1 MKLSHKLVM
10 VSAAVLM
17 GVSPVLG
24 MAENTVSVQ
33 AATKST
39 NGVHNTYG
47 KNSKVKVTKTMK
59 FVDRNGKKTSKTA
72 PKGGIYTI
80 WNVKNIDGQV
90 YYSIQTDLKYWIPAT
105 ATEGTVTYK
114 SGNTTYTLKSDGK
127 KVTTSTSTK
136 KAVKKTNSNK
146 NTKKV
151 VKESTKKTAT
161 KTINGVKYYDLGG
174 GAYIKAVNVD
184 GKAASSTSSLSKGTK
199 AKFVSNSYIYDKNGK
214 RISKYQGKS
223 KFVKGDSVTTYGI
236 QTINGKKYYQLDKK
250 GTAFVRTV
258 NIDGKTTSNQESSVS
273 NDAESTKKYDYSLK
287 KNAYIYDKNGKRI
300 NKYQGKSKLLK
311 GAAIDVYGIETIK
324 GKDYY
329 QLDKKGTA
337 FVKASNV
344 TRTVKATS
352 ITMKKNAYIYNGN
365 GDTKKKTVKKGK
377 TVKATEARYIG
388 TKLYYKIGDNQ
399 FVKAANVGKISGPE
413 LEPVNEPDGAATVD
427 TGDNTVDPNVTKVT
441 TINVAPL
448 YNIKGQPDN
457 VRAFGE
463 GQSQQVS
470 ELRYIATSATATPEL
485 FYKLS
490 SGRGY
495 LKQSD
500 VAVSGKILTPVN
512 TPEQARAD
520 VTVATA
526 ADKTKL
532 LQDINEATS
541 VKNSE
546 AYKFASSDAKAA
558 YDRAITNGT
567 AVNNDATATIAQVNE
582 ADAAIVS
589 AKAKLN
595 GKKITV
601 SSISNLTPA
610 EVTSIVQLVATA
622 NNVPE
627 SSIQLSNSGALTIV
641 TNGYTQVLNLSDYV
655 TQTSAT
661 STN

>member
-10 VSAAVLM
+10 VSAAALM
-17 GVSPVLG
+17 SVAPLLG
-24 MAENTVSVQ
+24 TAENVNTVQ
-33 AATKST
+33 AA
-39 NGVHNTYG
+39 
-47 KNSKVKVTKTMK
+47 
-59 FVDRNGKKTSKTA
+59 
-72 PKGGIYTI
+72 P
-80 WNVKNIDGQV
+80 
-90 YYSIQTDLKYWIPAT
+90 
-105 ATEGTVTYK
+105 
-114 SGNTTYTLKSDGK
+114 
-127 KVTTSTSTK
+127 
-136 KAVKKTNSNK
+136 
-146 NTKKV
+146 
-151 VKESTKKTAT
+151 KKTASKKAASNKITLVRNAYVYDKNGKRLDKYMGSAKYTTIAKGVTVTSTGT

-287 KNAYIYDKNGKRI
+287 KNAYIYDNNGKRI

-388 TKLYYKIGDNQ
+388 TKLYYKISDNQ

-495 LKQSD
+495 LKDSD
-500 VAVSGKILTPVN
+500 VAVSGKTLTPVN
-512 TPEQARAD
+512 TPEQARED

-526 ADKTKL
+526 ANKAKL

-546 AYKFASSDAKAA
+546 AYKLASSDVKAA
-558 YDRAITNGT
+558 YDKAISDGT
-567 AVNNDATATIAQVNE
+567 TVNNDATATIAQVNE

-589 AKAKLN
+589 AKAKLD
-595 GKKITV
+595 GKRVAVANMT
-601 SSISNLTPA
+601 NLTSDEMA
-610 EVTSIVQLVATA
+610 AIIKVVANA
-622 NNVPE
+622 NNVAE
-627 SSIQLSNSGALTIV
+627 SSVQLT
-641 TNGYTQVLNLSDYV
+641 TNGSLSISVNGAAQILNLGDYV
-655 TQTSAT
+655 TQAAVA
-661 STN
+661 NN

>member
-1 MKLSHKLVM
+1 M
-10 VSAAVLM
+10 VSAAALM
-17 GVSPVLG
+17 SVAPLLG
-24 MAENTVSVQ
+24 TAENVNTVQ
-33 AATKST
+33 AAPKKTT
-39 NGVHNTYG
+39 
-47 KNSKVKVTKTMK
+47 SKKAASNKITLVRNAYVYDK
-59 FVDRNGKKTSKTA
+59 NGKRLDKYMGSAKYTTIA
-72 PKGGIYTI
+72 KG
-80 WNVKNIDGQV
+80 V
-90 YYSIQTDLKYWIPAT
+90 
-105 ATEGTVTYK
+105 TVT
-114 SGNTTYTLKSDGK
+114 
-127 KVTTSTSTK
+127 STG
-136 KAVKKTNSNK
+136 
-146 NTKKV
+146 
-151 VKESTKKTAT
+151 T

-287 KNAYIYDKNGKRI
+287 KNAYIYDNNGKRI

-388 TKLYYKIGDNQ
+388 TKLYYKISDNQ

-495 LKQSD
+495 LKESD
-500 VAVSGKILTPVN
+500 VAVSGKTLTPVN
-512 TPEQARAD
+512 TQEQAKED

-526 ADKTKL
+526 ANKAKL

-546 AYKFASSDAKAA
+546 AYKLASSDVKAA
-558 YDRAITNGT
+558 YDKAISDGT

-589 AKAKLN
+589 AKAKLD
-595 GKKITV
+595 GKRVAVANMT
-601 SSISNLTPA
+601 NLTSDEMA
-610 EVTSIVQLVATA
+610 AIIKVVANA
-622 NNVPE
+622 NNVAE
-627 SSIQLSNSGALTIV
+627 SSVQLT
-641 TNGYTQVLNLSDYV
+641 TNGSLSISVNGAAQILNLGDYV
-655 TQTSAT
+655 TQAAVA
-661 STN
+661 NN

>member
-1 MKLSHKLVM
+1 M
-10 VSAAVLM
+10 VSAAALM
-17 GVSPVLG
+17 SVAPLLG
-24 MAENTVSVQ
+24 TAENVNTVQ
-33 AATKST
+33 AA
-39 NGVHNTYG
+39 
-47 KNSKVKVTKTMK
+47 
-59 FVDRNGKKTSKTA
+59 
-72 PKGGIYTI
+72 P
-80 WNVKNIDGQV
+80 
-90 YYSIQTDLKYWIPAT
+90 
-105 ATEGTVTYK
+105 
-114 SGNTTYTLKSDGK
+114 
-127 KVTTSTSTK
+127 
-136 KAVKKTNSNK
+136 
-146 NTKKV
+146 
-151 VKESTKKTAT
+151 KKTASKKAASNKITLVRNAYVYDKNGKRLDKYMGSAKYTTIAKGVTVTSTGT

-287 KNAYIYDKNGKRI
+287 KNAYIYDNNGKRI

-377 TVKATEARYIG
+377 TIKATEARYIG
-388 TKLYYKIGDNQ
+388 TKLYYKISDNQ

-495 LKQSD
+495 LKDSD
-500 VAVSGKILTPVN
+500 VAVSGKTLTPVN
-512 TPEQARAD
+512 TQEQARED

-526 ADKTKL
+526 ANKAKL

-546 AYKFASSDAKAA
+546 AYKLASSDVKAA
-558 YDRAITNGT
+558 YDKAISDGT
-567 AVNNDATATIAQVNE
+567 TVNNDATATIAQVNE

-589 AKAKLN
+589 AKAKLD
-595 GKKITV
+595 GKRVAVANMT
-601 SSISNLTPA
+601 NLTSDEIA
-610 EVTSIVQLVATA
+610 AIIKVVANA
-622 NNVPE
+622 NNVAE
-627 SSIQLSNSGALTIV
+627 SSVQLT
-641 TNGYTQVLNLSDYV
+641 TNGSLSISVNGAAQILNLGDYV
-655 TQTSAT
+655 TQAAVA
-661 STN
+661 NN

>member
-10 VSAAVLM
+10 VSAAALM
-17 GVSPVLG
+17 SVAPLLG
-24 MAENTVSVQ
+24 TAENVNTVQ
-33 AATKST
+33 AAPKKTT
-39 NGVHNTYG
+39 
-47 KNSKVKVTKTMK
+47 SKKAASNKITLVRNAYVYDK
-59 FVDRNGKKTSKTA
+59 NGKRLDKYMGSAKYTTIA
-72 PKGGIYTI
+72 KG
-80 WNVKNIDGQV
+80 V
-90 YYSIQTDLKYWIPAT
+90 
-105 ATEGTVTYK
+105 TVT
-114 SGNTTYTLKSDGK
+114 
-127 KVTTSTSTK
+127 STG
-136 KAVKKTNSNK
+136 
-146 NTKKV
+146 
-151 VKESTKKTAT
+151 T

-258 NIDGKTTSNQESSVS
+258 NIGGKTTSNQESSVS

-300 NKYQGKSKLLK
+300 NKYQGKSKILK

-365 GDTKKKTVKKGK
+365 GDTKKKTVKKDK

-457 VRAFGE
+457 VRAFGA

>member
-10 VSAAVLM
+10 VSAAALM
-17 GVSPVLG
+17 SVAPLLG
-24 MAENTVSVQ
+24 TAENVNTVQ
-33 AATKST
+33 AA
-39 NGVHNTYG
+39 
-47 KNSKVKVTKTMK
+47 
-59 FVDRNGKKTSKTA
+59 
-72 PKGGIYTI
+72 P
-80 WNVKNIDGQV
+80 
-90 YYSIQTDLKYWIPAT
+90 
-105 ATEGTVTYK
+105 
-114 SGNTTYTLKSDGK
+114 
-127 KVTTSTSTK
+127 
-136 KAVKKTNSNK
+136 
-146 NTKKV
+146 
-151 VKESTKKTAT
+151 KKTASKKAASNKITLVRNAYVYDKNGKRLDKYMGSAKYTTIAKGVTVTSTGT

-287 KNAYIYDKNGKRI
+287 KNAYIYDNNGKRI

-311 GAAIDVYGIETIK
+311 GAAIDVSGIETIK

-344 TRTVKATS
+344 TRTVKVTS

-388 TKLYYKIGDNQ
+388 TKLYYKISDNQ

-495 LKQSD
+495 LKASD
-500 VAVSGKILTPVN
+500 VAVSGKTLTPVN
-512 TPEQARAD
+512 TQEQAKED

-526 ADKTKL
+526 ANKAKL

-546 AYKFASSDAKAA
+546 AYKLASSDVKAA
-558 YDRAITNGT
+558 YDKAISDGT
-567 AVNNDATATIAQVNE
+567 TVNNDATATIAQVNE

-589 AKAKLN
+589 AKAKLD
-595 GKKITV
+595 GKRVAVANMT
-601 SSISNLTPA
+601 NLTSDEIA
-610 EVTSIVQLVATA
+610 AIIKVVANA
-622 NNVPE
+622 NNVAE
-627 SSIQLSNSGALTIV
+627 SSVQLT
-641 TNGYTQVLNLSDYV
+641 TNGSLSISVNGAAQILNLGDYV
-655 TQTSAT
+655 TQAAVA
-661 STN
+661 NN

>member
-10 VSAAVLM
+10 VSAAALM
-17 GVSPVLG
+17 SVAPLLG
-24 MAENTVSVQ
+24 TAENVNTVQ
-33 AATKST
+33 AAPKKTT
-39 NGVHNTYG
+39 
-47 KNSKVKVTKTMK
+47 SKKAASNKITLVRNAYVYDK
-59 FVDRNGKKTSKTA
+59 NGKRLDKYMGSAKYTTIA
-72 PKGGIYTI
+72 KG
-80 WNVKNIDGQV
+80 V
-90 YYSIQTDLKYWIPAT
+90 
-105 ATEGTVTYK
+105 TVT
-114 SGNTTYTLKSDGK
+114 
-127 KVTTSTSTK
+127 STG
-136 KAVKKTNSNK
+136 
-146 NTKKV
+146 
-151 VKESTKKTAT
+151 T

-287 KNAYIYDKNGKRI
+287 KNAYIYDNNGKRI

-388 TKLYYKIGDNQ
+388 TKLYYKISDNQ

-495 LKQSD
+495 LKDTD
-500 VAVSGKILTPVN
+500 VAVSGKTLTPVN
-512 TPEQARAD
+512 TQEQARED

-526 ADKTKL
+526 ANKAKL

-546 AYKFASSDAKAA
+546 AYKLASSDVKAA
-558 YDRAITNGT
+558 YDKAISDGT
-567 AVNNDATATIAQVNE
+567 TVNNDATATIAQVNE

-589 AKAKLN
+589 AKAKLD
-595 GKKITV
+595 GKRVAVANMT
-601 SSISNLTPA
+601 NLTSDEMA
-610 EVTSIVQLVATA
+610 AIIKVVANA
-622 NNVPE
+622 NNVAE
-627 SSIQLSNSGALTIV
+627 SSVQLT
-641 TNGYTQVLNLSDYV
+641 TNGSLSISVNGAAQILNLGDYV
-655 TQTSAT
+655 TQAAVA
-661 STN
+661 NN

>member
-1 MKLSHKLVM
+1 M
-10 VSAAVLM
+10 VSAAALM
-17 GVSPVLG
+17 SVAPLLG
-24 MAENTVSVQ
+24 TAENVNTVQ
-33 AATKST
+33 AAPKKTT
-39 NGVHNTYG
+39 
-47 KNSKVKVTKTMK
+47 SKKAASNKITLVRNAYVYDK
-59 FVDRNGKKTSKTA
+59 NGKRLDKYMGSAKYTTIA
-72 PKGGIYTI
+72 KG
-80 WNVKNIDGQV
+80 V
-90 YYSIQTDLKYWIPAT
+90 
-105 ATEGTVTYK
+105 TVT
-114 SGNTTYTLKSDGK
+114 
-127 KVTTSTSTK
+127 STG
-136 KAVKKTNSNK
+136 
-146 NTKKV
+146 
-151 VKESTKKTAT
+151 T

-388 TKLYYKIGDNQ
+388 TKLYYKISDNQ

-495 LKQSD
+495 LKASD
-500 VAVSGKILTPVN
+500 VAVSGKTLTPVN
-512 TPEQARAD
+512 TPEQARED

-526 ADKTKL
+526 ANKAKL

-546 AYKFASSDAKAA
+546 AYKLASSDVKAA
-558 YDRAITNGT
+558 YDKAISDGT
-567 AVNNDATATIAQVNE
+567 TVNNDATATIAQVNE

-589 AKAKLN
+589 AKAKLD
-595 GKKITV
+595 GKRVAVANMT
-601 SSISNLTPA
+601 NLTSDEMA
-610 EVTSIVQLVATA
+610 AIIKVVANA
-622 NNVPE
+622 NNVAE
-627 SSIQLSNSGALTIV
+627 SSVQLT
-641 TNGYTQVLNLSDYV
+641 TNGSLSISVNGTAQILNLGDYV
-655 TQTSAT
+655 TQAAVA
-661 STN
+661 NN

>member
-10 VSAAVLM
+10 VSAAALM
-17 GVSPVLG
+17 SVAPLLG
-24 MAENTVSVQ
+24 TAENVNTVQ
-33 AATKST
+33 AA
-39 NGVHNTYG
+39 
-47 KNSKVKVTKTMK
+47 
-59 FVDRNGKKTSKTA
+59 
-72 PKGGIYTI
+72 P
-80 WNVKNIDGQV
+80 
-90 YYSIQTDLKYWIPAT
+90 
-105 ATEGTVTYK
+105 
-114 SGNTTYTLKSDGK
+114 
-127 KVTTSTSTK
+127 
-136 KAVKKTNSNK
+136 
-146 NTKKV
+146 
-151 VKESTKKTAT
+151 KKTASKKAASNKITLVRNAYVYDKNGKRLDKYMGSAKYTTIAKGVTVTSTGT

-287 KNAYIYDKNGKRI
+287 KNAYIYDNNGKRI

-344 TRTVKATS
+344 TRTVKVTS

-388 TKLYYKIGDNQ
+388 TKLYYKISDNQ

-495 LKQSD
+495 LKASD
-500 VAVSGKILTPVN
+500 VAVSGKTLTPVN
-512 TPEQARAD
+512 TQEQAKED

-526 ADKTKL
+526 ANKAKL

-546 AYKFASSDAKAA
+546 AYKLASSDVKAA
-558 YDRAITNGT
+558 YDKAISDGT

-589 AKAKLN
+589 AKAKLD
-595 GKKITV
+595 GKRVAVANMT
-601 SSISNLTPA
+601 NLTSDEMA
-610 EVTSIVQLVATA
+610 AIIKVVANA
-622 NNVPE
+622 NNVAE
-627 SSIQLSNSGALTIV
+627 SSVQLT
-641 TNGYTQVLNLSDYV
+641 TNGSLSISVNGAAQILNLGDYV
-655 TQTSAT
+655 TQAAVA
-661 STN
+661 NN

>member
-1 MKLSHKLVM
+1 M
-10 VSAAVLM
+10 VSAAALM
-17 GVSPVLG
+17 SVAPLLG
-24 MAENTVSVQ
+24 TAENVNTVQ
-33 AATKST
+33 AAPKKTT
-39 NGVHNTYG
+39 
-47 KNSKVKVTKTMK
+47 SKKAASNKITLVRNAYVYDK
-59 FVDRNGKKTSKTA
+59 NGKRLDKYMGSAKYTTIA
-72 PKGGIYTI
+72 KG
-80 WNVKNIDGQV
+80 V
-90 YYSIQTDLKYWIPAT
+90 
-105 ATEGTVTYK
+105 TVT
-114 SGNTTYTLKSDGK
+114 
-127 KVTTSTSTK
+127 STG
-136 KAVKKTNSNK
+136 
-146 NTKKV
+146 
-151 VKESTKKTAT
+151 T

-287 KNAYIYDKNGKRI
+287 KNAYIYDNNGKRI

-388 TKLYYKIGDNQ
+388 TKLYYKISDNQ

-427 TGDNTVDPNVTKVT
+427 TGDDTVDPNVTKVT

-500 VAVSGKILTPVN
+500 VAVSGKTLTPVN
-512 TPEQARAD
+512 TREQARED

-526 ADKTKL
+526 ANKAKL

-541 VKNSE
+541 VKSSE
-546 AYKFASSDAKAA
+546 AYKLASSDVKAA
-558 YDRAITNGT
+558 YDKAISDGT
-567 AVNNDATATIAQVNE
+567 TVNNDATATIAQVNE

-589 AKAKLN
+589 AKAKLD
-595 GKKITV
+595 GKRVAVANMT
-601 SSISNLTPA
+601 NLTSDEIA
-610 EVTSIVQLVATA
+610 AIIKVVANA
-622 NNVPE
+622 NNVAE
-627 SSIQLSNSGALTIV
+627 SSVQLT
-641 TNGYTQVLNLSDYV
+641 TNGSLSISVNGAAQILNLGDYV
-655 TQTSAT
+655 TQAAVA
-661 STN
+661 NN

>member
-1 MKLSHKLVM
+1 MRYLSMKLSHKLVM
-10 VSAAVLM
+10 VSAAALM
-17 GVSPVLG
+17 SVAPLLG
-24 MAENTVSVQ
+24 TAENVNTVQ
-33 AATKST
+33 AA
-39 NGVHNTYG
+39 
-47 KNSKVKVTKTMK
+47 
-59 FVDRNGKKTSKTA
+59 
-72 PKGGIYTI
+72 P
-80 WNVKNIDGQV
+80 
-90 YYSIQTDLKYWIPAT
+90 
-105 ATEGTVTYK
+105 
-114 SGNTTYTLKSDGK
+114 
-127 KVTTSTSTK
+127 
-136 KAVKKTNSNK
+136 
-146 NTKKV
+146 
-151 VKESTKKTAT
+151 KKTASKKAASNKITLVRNAYVYDKNGKRLDKYMGSAKYTTIAKGVTVTSTGT

-287 KNAYIYDKNGKRI
+287 KNAYIYDNNGKRI

-388 TKLYYKIGDNQ
+388 TKLYYKISDNQ

-500 VAVSGKILTPVN
+500 VAVSGKTLTPVN
-512 TPEQARAD
+512 TQEQARED

-526 ADKTKL
+526 ANKAKL

-541 VKNSE
+541 VKSSE
-546 AYKFASSDAKAA
+546 AYKLASSDVKAA
-558 YDRAITNGT
+558 YDKAISDGT
-567 AVNNDATATIAQVNE
+567 TVNNDATATIAQVNE

-589 AKAKLN
+589 AKAKLD
-595 GKKITV
+595 GKRVAVANMT
-601 SSISNLTPA
+601 NLTSDEMA
-610 EVTSIVQLVATA
+610 AIIKVVANA
-622 NNVPE
+622 NNVAE
-627 SSIQLSNSGALTIV
+627 SSVQLT
-641 TNGYTQVLNLSDYV
+641 TNGSLSISVNGAAQILNLGDYV
-655 TQTSAT
+655 TQAAVA
-661 STN
+661 NN

>member
-10 VSAAVLM
+10 VSAAALM
-17 GVSPVLG
+17 SVAPLLG
-24 MAENTVSVQ
+24 TAENVNTVQ
-33 AATKST
+33 AAPKKTT
-39 NGVHNTYG
+39 
-47 KNSKVKVTKTMK
+47 SKKAASNKITLVRNAYVYDK
-59 FVDRNGKKTSKTA
+59 NGKRLDKYMGSAKYTTIA
-72 PKGGIYTI
+72 KG
-80 WNVKNIDGQV
+80 V
-90 YYSIQTDLKYWIPAT
+90 
-105 ATEGTVTYK
+105 TVT
-114 SGNTTYTLKSDGK
+114 
-127 KVTTSTSTK
+127 STG
-136 KAVKKTNSNK
+136 
-146 NTKKV
+146 
-151 VKESTKKTAT
+151 T

-258 NIDGKTTSNQESSVS
+258 NIDGKTTSSQESSVS

-388 TKLYYKIGDNQ
+388 TKLYYKISDNQ

-427 TGDNTVDPNVTKVT
+427 TGDDTVDPNVTKVT

-495 LKQSD
+495 LKRSD

-512 TPEQARAD
+512 TQEQARED

-526 ADKTKL
+526 ANKAKL

-546 AYKFASSDAKAA
+546 AYKLASSDVKAA
-558 YDRAITNGT
+558 YDKAISDGT
-567 AVNNDATATIAQVNE
+567 TVNNDATATIAQVNE

-589 AKAKLN
+589 AKAKLD
-595 GKKITV
+595 GKRVAVANMT
-601 SSISNLTPA
+601 NLTSDEIA
-610 EVTSIVQLVATA
+610 AIIKVVANA
-622 NNVPE
+622 NNVAE
-627 SSIQLSNSGALTIV
+627 SSVQLT
-641 TNGYTQVLNLSDYV
+641 TNGSLSISVNGAAQILNLGDYV
-655 TQTSAT
+655 TQAAVA
-661 STN
+661 NN

>member
-10 VSAAVLM
+10 VSAAALM
-17 GVSPVLG
+17 SVAPLLG
-24 MAENTVSVQ
+24 TAENVNTVQ
-33 AATKST
+33 AAPKKTT
-39 NGVHNTYG
+39 
-47 KNSKVKVTKTMK
+47 SKKAASNKITLVRNAYVYDK
-59 FVDRNGKKTSKTA
+59 NGKRLDKYMGSAKYTTIA
-72 PKGGIYTI
+72 KG
-80 WNVKNIDGQV
+80 V
-90 YYSIQTDLKYWIPAT
+90 
-105 ATEGTVTYK
+105 TVT
-114 SGNTTYTLKSDGK
+114 
-127 KVTTSTSTK
+127 STG
-136 KAVKKTNSNK
+136 
-146 NTKKV
+146 
-151 VKESTKKTAT
+151 T

-287 KNAYIYDKNGKRI
+287 KNAYIYDNNGKRI

-388 TKLYYKIGDNQ
+388 TKLYYKISDNQ

-495 LKQSD
+495 LKDSD

-512 TPEQARAD
+512 TQEQARED

-526 ADKTKL
+526 ANKAKL

-541 VKNSE
+541 VKSSE
-546 AYKFASSDAKAA
+546 AYKLASSDVKAA
-558 YDRAITNGT
+558 YDKAISDGT
-567 AVNNDATATIAQVNE
+567 TVNNDATATIAQVNE

-589 AKAKLN
+589 AKAKLD
-595 GKKITV
+595 GKRVAVANMT
-601 SSISNLTPA
+601 NLTSDEMA
-610 EVTSIVQLVATA
+610 AIIKVVANA
-622 NNVPE
+622 NNVAE
-627 SSIQLSNSGALTIV
+627 SSVQLT
-641 TNGYTQVLNLSDYV
+641 TNGSLSISVNGAAQILNLGDYV
-655 TQTSAT
+655 TQAAVA
-661 STN
+661 NN

>member
-10 VSAAVLM
+10 VSAAALM
-17 GVSPVLG
+17 SVAPLLG
-24 MAENTVSVQ
+24 TAENVNTVQ
-33 AATKST
+33 AAPKKTT
-39 NGVHNTYG
+39 
-47 KNSKVKVTKTMK
+47 SKKAASNKITLVRNAYVYDK
-59 FVDRNGKKTSKTA
+59 NGKRLDKYMGSAKYTTIA
-72 PKGGIYTI
+72 KG
-80 WNVKNIDGQV
+80 V
-90 YYSIQTDLKYWIPAT
+90 
-105 ATEGTVTYK
+105 TVT
-114 SGNTTYTLKSDGK
+114 
-127 KVTTSTSTK
+127 STG
-136 KAVKKTNSNK
+136 
-146 NTKKV
+146 
-151 VKESTKKTAT
+151 T

-300 NKYQGKSKLLK
+300 NKYQGKSKILK

-388 TKLYYKIGDNQ
+388 TKLYYKISDNQ

-500 VAVSGKILTPVN
+500 VAVSGKTLTPVN
-512 TPEQARAD
+512 TPEQARED

-526 ADKTKL
+526 ANKAKL

-541 VKNSE
+541 VKGSE
-546 AYKFASSDAKAA
+546 AYKLASSDVKAA
-558 YDRAITNGT
+558 YDKAISDGT
-567 AVNNDATATIAQVNE
+567 TVNNEATATIAQVNE

-589 AKAKLN
+589 AKAKLD
-595 GKKITV
+595 GKRVAVANMT
-601 SSISNLTPA
+601 NLTSD
-610 EVTSIVQLVATA
+610 EMVAIIKVVANA
-622 NNVPE
+622 NNVAE
-627 SSIQLSNSGALTIV
+627 SSVQLT
-641 TNGYTQVLNLSDYV
+641 TNGSLSISVNGAAQILNLGDYV
-655 TQTSAT
+655 TQAAVA
-661 STN
+661 NN

>member
-10 VSAAVLM
+10 VSAAALM
-17 GVSPVLG
+17 SVAPLLG
-24 MAENTVSVQ
+24 TAENVNTVQ
-33 AATKST
+33 AAPKKTT
-39 NGVHNTYG
+39 
-47 KNSKVKVTKTMK
+47 SKKAASNKITLVRNAYVYDK
-59 FVDRNGKKTSKTA
+59 NGKRLDKYMGSAKYTTIA
-72 PKGGIYTI
+72 KG
-80 WNVKNIDGQV
+80 V
-90 YYSIQTDLKYWIPAT
+90 
-105 ATEGTVTYK
+105 TVT
-114 SGNTTYTLKSDGK
+114 
-127 KVTTSTSTK
+127 STG
-136 KAVKKTNSNK
+136 
-146 NTKKV
+146 
-151 VKESTKKTAT
+151 T

-287 KNAYIYDKNGKRI
+287 KNAYIYDNNGKRI

-388 TKLYYKIGDNQ
+388 TKLYYKISDNQ

-457 VRAFGE
+457 VRAFGA

-495 LKQSD
+495 LKDSD
-500 VAVSGKILTPVN
+500 VAVSGKTLTPVN
-512 TPEQARAD
+512 TQEQARED

-526 ADKTKL
+526 ANKAKL

-546 AYKFASSDAKAA
+546 AYKLASSDVKAA
-558 YDRAITNGT
+558 YDKAISDGT
-567 AVNNDATATIAQVNE
+567 TVNNDATATIAQVNE

-589 AKAKLN
+589 AKAKLD
-595 GKKITV
+595 GKRVAVANMT
-601 SSISNLTPA
+601 NLTSDEMA
-610 EVTSIVQLVATA
+610 AIIKVVANA
-622 NNVPE
+622 NNVAE
-627 SSIQLSNSGALTIV
+627 SSVQLT
-641 TNGYTQVLNLSDYV
+641 TNGSLSISVNGAAQILNLGDYV
-655 TQTSAT
+655 TQAAVA
-661 STN
+661 NN

>member
-1 MKLSHKLVM
+1 M
-10 VSAAVLM
+10 VSAAALM
-17 GVSPVLG
+17 SVAPLLG
-24 MAENTVSVQ
+24 TAENVNTVQ
-33 AATKST
+33 AAPKKTT
-39 NGVHNTYG
+39 
-47 KNSKVKVTKTMK
+47 SKKAASNKITLVRNAYVYDK
-59 FVDRNGKKTSKTA
+59 NGKRLDKYMGSAKYTTIA
-72 PKGGIYTI
+72 KG
-80 WNVKNIDGQV
+80 V
-90 YYSIQTDLKYWIPAT
+90 
-105 ATEGTVTYK
+105 TVT
-114 SGNTTYTLKSDGK
+114 
-127 KVTTSTSTK
+127 STG
-136 KAVKKTNSNK
+136 
-146 NTKKV
+146 
-151 VKESTKKTAT
+151 T

-258 NIDGKTTSNQESSVS
+258 NIDGKTTSNQVSSVS

-287 KNAYIYDKNGKRI
+287 KNAYIYDNNGKRI

-344 TRTVKATS
+344 TRTVKVTS

-388 TKLYYKIGDNQ
+388 TKLYYKISDNQ

-495 LKQSD
+495 LKETD
-500 VAVSGKILTPVN
+500 VAVSGKTLTPVN
-512 TPEQARAD
+512 TPEQARED

-526 ADKTKL
+526 ANKAKL

-546 AYKFASSDAKAA
+546 AYKLASSDVKAA
-558 YDRAITNGT
+558 YDKAISDGT
-567 AVNNDATATIAQVNE
+567 TVNNDATATIAQVNE

-589 AKAKLN
+589 AKAKLD
-595 GKKITV
+595 GKRVAVANMT
-601 SSISNLTPA
+601 NLTSDEMA
-610 EVTSIVQLVATA
+610 AIIKVVANA
-622 NNVPE
+622 NNVAE
-627 SSIQLSNSGALTIV
+627 SSVQLT
-641 TNGYTQVLNLSDYV
+641 TNGSLSISVNGAAQILNLGDYV
-655 TQTSAT
+655 TQAAVA
-661 STN
+661 NN

>member
-10 VSAAVLM
+10 VSAAALM
-17 GVSPVLG
+17 SVAPLLG
-24 MAENTVSVQ
+24 TAENVNTVQ
-33 AATKST
+33 AAPKKTT
-39 NGVHNTYG
+39 
-47 KNSKVKVTKTMK
+47 SKKAASNKITLVRNAYVYDK
-59 FVDRNGKKTSKTA
+59 NGKRLDKYMGSAKYTTIA
-72 PKGGIYTI
+72 KG
-80 WNVKNIDGQV
+80 V
-90 YYSIQTDLKYWIPAT
+90 
-105 ATEGTVTYK
+105 TVT
-114 SGNTTYTLKSDGK
+114 
-127 KVTTSTSTK
+127 STG
-136 KAVKKTNSNK
+136 
-146 NTKKV
+146 
-151 VKESTKKTAT
+151 T

-287 KNAYIYDKNGKRI
+287 KNAYIYDNNGKRI

-377 TVKATEARYIG
+377 TIKATEARYIG
-388 TKLYYKIGDNQ
+388 TKLYYKISDNQ

-495 LKQSD
+495 LKDTD
-500 VAVSGKILTPVN
+500 VAVSGKTLTPVN
-512 TPEQARAD
+512 TREQARED

-526 ADKTKL
+526 ANKAKL

-541 VKNSE
+541 VKSSE
-546 AYKFASSDAKAA
+546 AYKLASSDVKAA
-558 YDRAITNGT
+558 YDKAISDGT
-567 AVNNDATATIAQVNE
+567 TVNNDATATIAQVNE

-589 AKAKLN
+589 AKAKLD
-595 GKKITV
+595 GKRVAVANMT
-601 SSISNLTPA
+601 NLTSDEMA
-610 EVTSIVQLVATA
+610 AIIKVVANA
-622 NNVPE
+622 NNVAE
-627 SSIQLSNSGALTIV
+627 SSVQLT
-641 TNGYTQVLNLSDYV
+641 TNGSLSISVNGAAQILNLGDYV
-655 TQTSAT
+655 TQAAVA
-661 STN
+661 NN

>member
-10 VSAAVLM
+10 VSAAALM
-17 GVSPVLG
+17 SVAPLLG
-24 MAENTVSVQ
+24 TAENVNTVQ
-33 AATKST
+33 AA
-39 NGVHNTYG
+39 
-47 KNSKVKVTKTMK
+47 
-59 FVDRNGKKTSKTA
+59 
-72 PKGGIYTI
+72 P
-80 WNVKNIDGQV
+80 
-90 YYSIQTDLKYWIPAT
+90 
-105 ATEGTVTYK
+105 
-114 SGNTTYTLKSDGK
+114 
-127 KVTTSTSTK
+127 
-136 KAVKKTNSNK
+136 
-146 NTKKV
+146 
-151 VKESTKKTAT
+151 KKTASKKAASNKITLVRNAYVYDKNGKRLDKYMGSAKYTTIAKGVTVTSTGT

-258 NIDGKTTSNQESSVS
+258 NIDGKTTSNQVSSVS

-287 KNAYIYDKNGKRI
+287 KNAYIYDNNGKRI

-344 TRTVKATS
+344 TRTVKVTS

-388 TKLYYKIGDNQ
+388 TKLYYKISDNQ

-500 VAVSGKILTPVN
+500 VAVSGKTLTPVN
-512 TPEQARAD
+512 TPEQARED

-526 ADKTKL
+526 ANKAKL

-546 AYKFASSDAKAA
+546 AYKLASSDVKAA
-558 YDRAITNGT
+558 YDKAISDGT
-567 AVNNDATATIAQVNE
+567 TVNNDATATIAQVNE

-589 AKAKLN
+589 AKAKLD
-595 GKKITV
+595 GKRVAVANMT
-601 SSISNLTPA
+601 NLTSDEMA
-610 EVTSIVQLVATA
+610 AIIKVVANA
-622 NNVPE
+622 NNVAE
-627 SSIQLSNSGALTIV
+627 SSVQLT
-641 TNGYTQVLNLSDYV
+641 TNGSLSISVNGAAQILNLGDYV
-655 TQTSAT
+655 TQAAVA
-661 STN
+661 NN

>member
-1 MKLSHKLVM
+1 M
-10 VSAAVLM
+10 VSAAALM
-17 GVSPVLG
+17 SVAPLLG
-24 MAENTVSVQ
+24 TAENVNTVQ
-33 AATKST
+33 AAPKKTT
-39 NGVHNTYG
+39 
-47 KNSKVKVTKTMK
+47 SKKAASNKITLVRNAYVYDK
-59 FVDRNGKKTSKTA
+59 NGKRLDKYMGSAKYTTIA
-72 PKGGIYTI
+72 KG
-80 WNVKNIDGQV
+80 V
-90 YYSIQTDLKYWIPAT
+90 
-105 ATEGTVTYK
+105 TVT
-114 SGNTTYTLKSDGK
+114 
-127 KVTTSTSTK
+127 STG
-136 KAVKKTNSNK
+136 
-146 NTKKV
+146 
-151 VKESTKKTAT
+151 T

-287 KNAYIYDKNGKRI
+287 KNAYIYDNNGKRI

-388 TKLYYKIGDNQ
+388 TKLYYKISDNQ

-427 TGDNTVDPNVTKVT
+427 TGNNTVDPNVTKVT

-495 LKQSD
+495 LKDSD
-500 VAVSGKILTPVN
+500 VAVSGKTLTPVN
-512 TPEQARAD
+512 TQEQAKED

-526 ADKTKL
+526 ANKAKL

-546 AYKFASSDAKAA
+546 AYKLASSDVKAA
-558 YDRAITNGT
+558 YDKAISDGT

-589 AKAKLN
+589 AKAKLD
-595 GKKITV
+595 GKRVAVANMT
-601 SSISNLTPA
+601 NLTSDEIA
-610 EVTSIVQLVATA
+610 AIIKVVANA
-622 NNVPE
+622 NNVAE
-627 SSIQLSNSGALTIV
+627 SSVQLT
-641 TNGYTQVLNLSDYV
+641 TNGSLSISVNGAAQILNLGDYV
-655 TQTSAT
+655 TQAAVA
-661 STN
+661 NN

>member
-1 MKLSHKLVM
+1 M
-10 VSAAVLM
+10 VSAAALM
-17 GVSPVLG
+17 SVAPLLG
-24 MAENTVSVQ
+24 TAENVNTVQ
-33 AATKST
+33 AAPKKTT
-39 NGVHNTYG
+39 
-47 KNSKVKVTKTMK
+47 SKKAASNKITLVRNAYVYDK
-59 FVDRNGKKTSKTA
+59 NGKRLDKYMGSAKYTTIA
-72 PKGGIYTI
+72 KG
-80 WNVKNIDGQV
+80 V
-90 YYSIQTDLKYWIPAT
+90 
-105 ATEGTVTYK
+105 TVT
-114 SGNTTYTLKSDGK
+114 
-127 KVTTSTSTK
+127 STG
-136 KAVKKTNSNK
+136 
-146 NTKKV
+146 
-151 VKESTKKTAT
+151 T

-287 KNAYIYDKNGKRI
+287 KNAYIYDNNGKRI

-344 TRTVKATS
+344 TRTVKVTS

-388 TKLYYKIGDNQ
+388 TKLYYKISDNQ

-495 LKQSD
+495 LKASD
-500 VAVSGKILTPVN
+500 VAVSGKTLTPVN
-512 TPEQARAD
+512 TQEQAKED

-526 ADKTKL
+526 ANKAKL

-541 VKNSE
+541 VKSSE
-546 AYKFASSDAKAA
+546 AYKLASSDVKAA
-558 YDRAITNGT
+558 YDKAISDGT
-567 AVNNDATATIAQVNE
+567 TVNNDATATIAQVNE

-589 AKAKLN
+589 AKAKLD
-595 GKKITV
+595 GKRVAVANMT
-601 SSISNLTPA
+601 NLTSDEIA
-610 EVTSIVQLVATA
+610 AIIKVVANA
-622 NNVPE
+622 NNVAE
-627 SSIQLSNSGALTIV
+627 SSVQLT
-641 TNGYTQVLNLSDYV
+641 TNGSLSISVNGAAQILNLGDYV
-655 TQTSAT
+655 TQAAVA
-661 STN
+661 NN

>member
-1 MKLSHKLVM
+1 M
-10 VSAAVLM
+10 VSAAALM
-17 GVSPVLG
+17 SVAPLLG
-24 MAENTVSVQ
+24 TAENVNTVQ
-33 AATKST
+33 AAPKKTT
-39 NGVHNTYG
+39 
-47 KNSKVKVTKTMK
+47 SKKAANNKITLVRNAYVYDK
-59 FVDRNGKKTSKTA
+59 NGKRLDKYMGSAKYTTIA
-72 PKGGIYTI
+72 KG
-80 WNVKNIDGQV
+80 V
-90 YYSIQTDLKYWIPAT
+90 
-105 ATEGTVTYK
+105 TVT
-114 SGNTTYTLKSDGK
+114 
-127 KVTTSTSTK
+127 STG
-136 KAVKKTNSNK
+136 
-146 NTKKV
+146 
-151 VKESTKKTAT
+151 T

-287 KNAYIYDKNGKRI
+287 KNAYIYDNNGKRI

-344 TRTVKATS
+344 TRTVKVTS

-388 TKLYYKIGDNQ
+388 TKLYYKISDNQ

-495 LKQSD
+495 LKKSD
-500 VAVSGKILTPVN
+500 VAVSGKTLTPVN
-512 TPEQARAD
+512 TQEQAKED

-526 ADKTKL
+526 ANKAKL

-541 VKNSE
+541 VKSSE
-546 AYKFASSDAKAA
+546 AYKLASSDVKAA
-558 YDRAITNGT
+558 YDKAISDGT
-567 AVNNDATATIAQVNE
+567 TVNNDATATIAQVNE

-589 AKAKLN
+589 AKAKLD
-595 GKKITV
+595 GKRVAVANMT
-601 SSISNLTPA
+601 NLTSDEMA
-610 EVTSIVQLVATA
+610 AIIKVVANA
-622 NNVPE
+622 NNVAE
-627 SSIQLSNSGALTIV
+627 SSVQLT
-641 TNGYTQVLNLSDYV
+641 TNGSLSISVNGAAQILNLGDYV
-655 TQTSAT
+655 TQAAVA
-661 STN
+661 NN

>member
-1 MKLSHKLVM
+1 M
-10 VSAAVLM
+10 VSAAALM
-17 GVSPVLG
+17 SVAPLLG
-24 MAENTVSVQ
+24 TAENVNTVQ
-33 AATKST
+33 AAPKKTT
-39 NGVHNTYG
+39 
-47 KNSKVKVTKTMK
+47 SKKAASNKITLVRNAYVYDK
-59 FVDRNGKKTSKTA
+59 NGKRLDKYMGSAKYTTIA
-72 PKGGIYTI
+72 KG
-80 WNVKNIDGQV
+80 V
-90 YYSIQTDLKYWIPAT
+90 
-105 ATEGTVTYK
+105 TVT
-114 SGNTTYTLKSDGK
+114 
-127 KVTTSTSTK
+127 STG
-136 KAVKKTNSNK
+136 
-146 NTKKV
+146 
-151 VKESTKKTAT
+151 T

-287 KNAYIYDKNGKRI
+287 KNAYIYDNNGKRI

-388 TKLYYKIGDNQ
+388 TKLYYKISDNQ

-495 LKQSD
+495 LKDSD
-500 VAVSGKILTPVN
+500 VAVSGKTLTPVN
-512 TPEQARAD
+512 TPEQARED

-526 ADKTKL
+526 ANKAKL

-546 AYKFASSDAKAA
+546 AYKLASSDVKAA
-558 YDRAITNGT
+558 YDKAISDGT
-567 AVNNDATATIAQVNE
+567 TVNNDATATIAQVNE

-589 AKAKLN
+589 AKAKLD
-595 GKKITV
+595 GKRVAVANMT
-601 SSISNLTPA
+601 NLTSDEIA
-610 EVTSIVQLVATA
+610 AIIKVVANA
-622 NNVPE
+622 NNVAE
-627 SSIQLSNSGALTIV
+627 SSVQLT
-641 TNGYTQVLNLSDYV
+641 TNGSLSISVNGAAQILNLGDYV
-655 TQTSAT
+655 TQAAVA
-661 STN
+661 NN

>member
-10 VSAAVLM
+10 VSAAALM
-17 GVSPVLG
+17 SVAPLLG
-24 MAENTVSVQ
+24 TAENVNTVQ
-33 AATKST
+33 AAPKKTT
-39 NGVHNTYG
+39 
-47 KNSKVKVTKTMK
+47 SKKAASNKITLVRNAYVYDK
-59 FVDRNGKKTSKTA
+59 NGKRLDKYMGSAKYTTIA
-72 PKGGIYTI
+72 KG
-80 WNVKNIDGQV
+80 V
-90 YYSIQTDLKYWIPAT
+90 
-105 ATEGTVTYK
+105 TVT
-114 SGNTTYTLKSDGK
+114 
-127 KVTTSTSTK
+127 STG
-136 KAVKKTNSNK
+136 
-146 NTKKV
+146 
-151 VKESTKKTAT
+151 T

-287 KNAYIYDKNGKRI
+287 KNAYIYDNNGKRI

-388 TKLYYKIGDNQ
+388 TKLYYKISDNQ

-495 LKQSD
+495 LKASD
-500 VAVSGKILTPVN
+500 VAVSGKTLTPVN
-512 TPEQARAD
+512 TPEQAKED

-526 ADKTKL
+526 ANKAKL

-546 AYKFASSDAKAA
+546 AYKLASSDVKAA
-558 YDRAITNGT
+558 YDKAISDGT
-567 AVNNDATATIAQVNE
+567 IVNNDATATIAQVNE

-589 AKAKLN
+589 AKAKLD
-595 GKKITV
+595 GKRVAVANMT
-601 SSISNLTPA
+601 NLTSDEMA
-610 EVTSIVQLVATA
+610 AIIKVVANA
-622 NNVPE
+622 NNVAE
-627 SSIQLSNSGALTIV
+627 SSVQLT
-641 TNGYTQVLNLSDYV
+641 TNGSLSISVNGAAQILNLGDYV
-655 TQTSAT
+655 TQAAVA
-661 STN
+661 NN

>member
-10 VSAAVLM
+10 VSAAALM
-17 GVSPVLG
+17 SVAPLLG
-24 MAENTVSVQ
+24 TAENVNTVQ
-33 AATKST
+33 AAPKKTT
-39 NGVHNTYG
+39 
-47 KNSKVKVTKTMK
+47 SKKAASNKITLVRNAYVYDK
-59 FVDRNGKKTSKTA
+59 NGKRLDKYMGSAKYTTIA
-72 PKGGIYTI
+72 KG
-80 WNVKNIDGQV
+80 V
-90 YYSIQTDLKYWIPAT
+90 
-105 ATEGTVTYK
+105 TVT
-114 SGNTTYTLKSDGK
+114 
-127 KVTTSTSTK
+127 STG
-136 KAVKKTNSNK
+136 
-146 NTKKV
+146 
-151 VKESTKKTAT
+151 T

-287 KNAYIYDKNGKRI
+287 KNAYIYDNNGKRI

-388 TKLYYKIGDNQ
+388 TKLYYKISDNQ

-495 LKQSD
+495 LKDSD
-500 VAVSGKILTPVN
+500 VAVSGKTLTPVN
-512 TPEQARAD
+512 TQEQARAD

-526 ADKTKL
+526 ANKAKL

-546 AYKFASSDAKAA
+546 AYKLASSDVKAA
-558 YDRAITNGT
+558 YDKAISDGT
-567 AVNNDATATIAQVNE
+567 TVNNDATATIAQVNE

-589 AKAKLN
+589 AKAKLD
-595 GKKITV
+595 GKRVAVANMT
-601 SSISNLTPA
+601 NLTSDEMA
-610 EVTSIVQLVATA
+610 AIIKVVANA
-622 NNVPE
+622 NNVAE
-627 SSIQLSNSGALTIV
+627 SSVQLT
-641 TNGYTQVLNLSDYV
+641 TNGSLSISVNGAAQILNLGDYV
-655 TQTSAT
+655 TQAAVA
-661 STN
+661 NN

>member
-10 VSAAVLM
+10 VSAAALM
-17 GVSPVLG
+17 SVAPLLG
-24 MAENTVSVQ
+24 TAENVNTVQ
-33 AATKST
+33 AAPKKTT
-39 NGVHNTYG
+39 
-47 KNSKVKVTKTMK
+47 SKKAASNKITLVRNAYVYDK
-59 FVDRNGKKTSKTA
+59 NGKRLDKYMGSAKYTTIA
-72 PKGGIYTI
+72 KG
-80 WNVKNIDGQV
+80 V
-90 YYSIQTDLKYWIPAT
+90 
-105 ATEGTVTYK
+105 TVT
-114 SGNTTYTLKSDGK
+114 
-127 KVTTSTSTK
+127 STG
-136 KAVKKTNSNK
+136 
-146 NTKKV
+146 
-151 VKESTKKTAT
+151 T

-287 KNAYIYDKNGKRI
+287 KNAYIYDNNGKRI

-388 TKLYYKIGDNQ
+388 TKLYYKISDNQ

-495 LKQSD
+495 LKKSD

-512 TPEQARAD
+512 TLEQARAD

-526 ADKTKL
+526 ANKAKL

-541 VKNSE
+541 VKSSE
-546 AYKFASSDAKAA
+546 AYKLASSDVKAA
-558 YDRAITNGT
+558 YDKAISDGT
-567 AVNNDATATIAQVNE
+567 TVNNDATATIAQVNE

-589 AKAKLN
+589 AKAKLD
-595 GKKITV
+595 GKRVAVANMT
-601 SSISNLTPA
+601 NLTSDEMA
-610 EVTSIVQLVATA
+610 AIIKVVANA
-622 NNVPE
+622 NNVAE
-627 SSIQLSNSGALTIV
+627 SSVQLT
-641 TNGYTQVLNLSDYV
+641 TNGSLSISVNGAAQILNLGDYV
-655 TQTSAT
+655 TQAAVA
-661 STN
+661 NN

>member
-10 VSAAVLM
+10 VSAAALM
-17 GVSPVLG
+17 SVAPLLG
-24 MAENTVSVQ
+24 TAENVNTVQ
-33 AATKST
+33 AAPKKTT
-39 NGVHNTYG
+39 
-47 KNSKVKVTKTMK
+47 SKKAANNKITLVRNAYVYDK
-59 FVDRNGKKTSKTA
+59 NGKRLDKYMGSAKYTTIA
-72 PKGGIYTI
+72 KG
-80 WNVKNIDGQV
+80 V
-90 YYSIQTDLKYWIPAT
+90 
-105 ATEGTVTYK
+105 TVT
-114 SGNTTYTLKSDGK
+114 
-127 KVTTSTSTK
+127 STG
-136 KAVKKTNSNK
+136 
-146 NTKKV
+146 
-151 VKESTKKTAT
+151 T

-287 KNAYIYDKNGKRI
+287 KNAYIYDNNGKRI

-388 TKLYYKIGDNQ
+388 TKLYYKISDNQ

-495 LKQSD
+495 LKDTD
-500 VAVSGKILTPVN
+500 VTVSGKTLTPVN
-512 TPEQARAD
+512 TQEQAKED

-526 ADKTKL
+526 ANKAKL

-546 AYKFASSDAKAA
+546 AYKLASSDVKAA
-558 YDRAITNGT
+558 YDKAISDGT
-567 AVNNDATATIAQVNE
+567 TVNNDATATIAQVNE

-589 AKAKLN
+589 AKAKLD
-595 GKKITV
+595 GKRVAVANMT
-601 SSISNLTPA
+601 NLTSDEMA
-610 EVTSIVQLVATA
+610 AIIKVVANA
-622 NNVPE
+622 NNVAE
-627 SSIQLSNSGALTIV
+627 SSVQLT
-641 TNGYTQVLNLSDYV
+641 TNGSLSISVNGAAQILNLGDYV
-655 TQTSAT
+655 TQAAVA
-661 STN
+661 NN

>member
-1 MKLSHKLVM
+1 M
-10 VSAAVLM
+10 VSAAALM
-17 GVSPVLG
+17 SVAPLLG
-24 MAENTVSVQ
+24 TAENVNTVQ
-33 AATKST
+33 AAPKKTT
-39 NGVHNTYG
+39 
-47 KNSKVKVTKTMK
+47 SKKAASNKITLVRNAYVYDK
-59 FVDRNGKKTSKTA
+59 NGKRLDKYMGSAKYTTIA
-72 PKGGIYTI
+72 KG
-80 WNVKNIDGQV
+80 V
-90 YYSIQTDLKYWIPAT
+90 
-105 ATEGTVTYK
+105 TVT
-114 SGNTTYTLKSDGK
+114 
-127 KVTTSTSTK
+127 STG
-136 KAVKKTNSNK
+136 
-146 NTKKV
+146 
-151 VKESTKKTAT
+151 T

-258 NIDGKTTSNQESSVS
+258 NIDGKTTSSQESSVS

-300 NKYQGKSKLLK
+300 NKYQGKSRLLK

-388 TKLYYKIGDNQ
+388 TKLYYKISDNQ

-495 LKQSD
+495 LKASD
-500 VAVSGKILTPVN
+500 VAVSGKTLTPVN
-512 TPEQARAD
+512 TPEQARED

-526 ADKTKL
+526 ANKAKL

-546 AYKFASSDAKAA
+546 AYKLASSDVKAA
-558 YDRAITNGT
+558 YDKAISDGT
-567 AVNNDATATIAQVNE
+567 TVNNDATATIAQVNE

-589 AKAKLN
+589 AKAKLD
-595 GKKITV
+595 GKRVAVANMT
-601 SSISNLTPA
+601 NLTSDEMA
-610 EVTSIVQLVATA
+610 AIIKVVANA
-622 NNVPE
+622 NNVAE
-627 SSIQLSNSGALTIV
+627 SSVQLT
-641 TNGYTQVLNLSDYV
+641 TNGSLSISVNGAAQILNLGDYV
-655 TQTSAT
+655 TQAAVA
-661 STN
+661 NN

>member
-10 VSAAVLM
+10 VSAAALM
-17 GVSPVLG
+17 SVAPLLG
-24 MAENTVSVQ
+24 TAENVNTVQ
-33 AATKST
+33 AAPKKTT
-39 NGVHNTYG
+39 
-47 KNSKVKVTKTMK
+47 SKKAASNKITLVRNAYVYDK
-59 FVDRNGKKTSKTA
+59 NGKRLDKYMGSAKYTTIA
-72 PKGGIYTI
+72 KG
-80 WNVKNIDGQV
+80 V
-90 YYSIQTDLKYWIPAT
+90 
-105 ATEGTVTYK
+105 TVT
-114 SGNTTYTLKSDGK
+114 
-127 KVTTSTSTK
+127 STG
-136 KAVKKTNSNK
+136 
-146 NTKKV
+146 
-151 VKESTKKTAT
+151 T

-287 KNAYIYDKNGKRI
+287 KNAYIYDNNGKRI

-388 TKLYYKIGDNQ
+388 TKLYYKISDNQ

-427 TGDNTVDPNVTKVT
+427 TGNNTVDPNVTKVT

-495 LKQSD
+495 LKDSD
-500 VAVSGKILTPVN
+500 VAVSGKTLTPVN
-512 TPEQARAD
+512 TQEQAKED

-526 ADKTKL
+526 ANKAKL

-546 AYKFASSDAKAA
+546 AYKLASSDVKAA
-558 YDRAITNGT
+558 YDKAISDGT

-589 AKAKLN
+589 AKAKLD
-595 GKKITV
+595 GKRVAVANMT
-601 SSISNLTPA
+601 NLTSDEIA
-610 EVTSIVQLVATA
+610 AIIKVVANA
-622 NNVPE
+622 NNVAE
-627 SSIQLSNSGALTIV
+627 SSVQLT
-641 TNGYTQVLNLSDYV
+641 TNGSLSISVNGAAQILNLGDYV
-655 TQTSAT
+655 TQAAVA
-661 STN
+661 NN

>member
-1 MKLSHKLVM
+1 M
-10 VSAAVLM
+10 VSAAALM
-17 GVSPVLG
+17 SVAPLLG
-24 MAENTVSVQ
+24 TAENVNTVQ
-33 AATKST
+33 AAPKKTT
-39 NGVHNTYG
+39 
-47 KNSKVKVTKTMK
+47 SKKAASNKITLVRNAYVYDK
-59 FVDRNGKKTSKTA
+59 NGKRLDKYMGSAKYTTIA
-72 PKGGIYTI
+72 KG
-80 WNVKNIDGQV
+80 V
-90 YYSIQTDLKYWIPAT
+90 
-105 ATEGTVTYK
+105 TVT
-114 SGNTTYTLKSDGK
+114 
-127 KVTTSTSTK
+127 STG
-136 KAVKKTNSNK
+136 
-146 NTKKV
+146 
-151 VKESTKKTAT
+151 T

-287 KNAYIYDKNGKRI
+287 KNAYIYDNNGKRI

-388 TKLYYKIGDNQ
+388 TKLYYKISDNQ

-427 TGDNTVDPNVTKVT
+427 TGDDTVDPNVTKVT

-495 LKQSD
+495 LKDTD
-500 VAVSGKILTPVN
+500 VAVSGKTLTPVN
-512 TPEQARAD
+512 TQEQAKED

-526 ADKTKL
+526 ANKAKL

-546 AYKFASSDAKAA
+546 AYKLASSDVKAA
-558 YDRAITNGT
+558 YDKAISDGT

-589 AKAKLN
+589 AKAKLD
-595 GKKITV
+595 GKRVAVANMT
-601 SSISNLTPA
+601 NLTSDEMA
-610 EVTSIVQLVATA
+610 AIIKVVANA
-622 NNVPE
+622 NNVAE
-627 SSIQLSNSGALTIV
+627 SSVQLT
-641 TNGYTQVLNLSDYV
+641 TNGSLSISVNGAAQILNLGDYV
-655 TQTSAT
+655 TQAAVA
-661 STN
+661 NN

>member
-1 MKLSHKLVM
+1 M
-10 VSAAVLM
+10 VSAAALM
-17 GVSPVLG
+17 SVAPLLG
-24 MAENTVSVQ
+24 TAENVNTVQ
-33 AATKST
+33 AA
-39 NGVHNTYG
+39 
-47 KNSKVKVTKTMK
+47 
-59 FVDRNGKKTSKTA
+59 
-72 PKGGIYTI
+72 P
-80 WNVKNIDGQV
+80 
-90 YYSIQTDLKYWIPAT
+90 
-105 ATEGTVTYK
+105 
-114 SGNTTYTLKSDGK
+114 
-127 KVTTSTSTK
+127 
-136 KAVKKTNSNK
+136 
-146 NTKKV
+146 
-151 VKESTKKTAT
+151 KKTASKKAASNKITLVRNAYVYDKNGKRLDKYMGSAKYTTIAKGVTVTSTGT

-287 KNAYIYDKNGKRI
+287 KNAYIYDNNGKRI

-388 TKLYYKIGDNQ
+388 TKLYYKISDNQ

-495 LKQSD
+495 LKETD
-500 VAVSGKILTPVN
+500 VAVSGKTLTPVN
-512 TPEQARAD
+512 TPEQARED

-526 ADKTKL
+526 ANKAKL

-546 AYKFASSDAKAA
+546 AYKLASSDVKAA
-558 YDRAITNGT
+558 YDKAISDGT
-567 AVNNDATATIAQVNE
+567 TVNNDATATIAQVNE

-589 AKAKLN
+589 AKAKLD
-595 GKKITV
+595 GKRVAVANMT
-601 SSISNLTPA
+601 NLTSDEIA
-610 EVTSIVQLVATA
+610 AIIKVVANA
-622 NNVPE
+622 NNVAE
-627 SSIQLSNSGALTIV
+627 SSVQLT
-641 TNGYTQVLNLSDYV
+641 TNGSLSISVNGAAQILNLGDYV
-655 TQTSAT
+655 TQAAVA
-661 STN
+661 NN

>member
-72 PKGGIYTI
+72 PKGGSYTI

-161 KTINGVKYYDLGG
+161 KTTKKSNSEKTTKKTSSKKTPV
-174 GAYIKAVNVD
+174 AKAVKITTKN
-184 GKAASSTSSLSKGTK
+184 KAY
-199 AKFVSNSYIYDKNGK
+199 VYDKNGK

>member
-10 VSAAVLM
+10 VSAAALM
-17 GVSPVLG
+17 SVAPLLG
-24 MAENTVSVQ
+24 TAENVNTVQ
-33 AATKST
+33 AAPKKTT
-39 NGVHNTYG
+39 
-47 KNSKVKVTKTMK
+47 SKKAASNKITLVRNAYVYDK
-59 FVDRNGKKTSKTA
+59 NGKRLDKYMGSAKYTTIA
-72 PKGGIYTI
+72 KG
-80 WNVKNIDGQV
+80 V
-90 YYSIQTDLKYWIPAT
+90 
-105 ATEGTVTYK
+105 TVT
-114 SGNTTYTLKSDGK
+114 
-127 KVTTSTSTK
+127 STG
-136 KAVKKTNSNK
+136 
-146 NTKKV
+146 
-151 VKESTKKTAT
+151 T

-287 KNAYIYDKNGKRI
+287 KNAYIYDNNGKRI

-388 TKLYYKIGDNQ
+388 TKLYYKISDNQ

-457 VRAFGE
+457 VRAFGA

-495 LKQSD
+495 LKKSD

-512 TPEQARAD
+512 TQEQARAD

-526 ADKTKL
+526 ANKAKL

-541 VKNSE
+541 VKSSE
-546 AYKFASSDAKAA
+546 AYKLASSDVKAA
-558 YDRAITNGT
+558 YDKAISDGT
-567 AVNNDATATIAQVNE
+567 IVNNDATATIAQVNE

-589 AKAKLN
+589 AKAKLD
-595 GKKITV
+595 GKRVAVANMT
-601 SSISNLTPA
+601 NLTSDEMA
-610 EVTSIVQLVATA
+610 AIIKVVANA
-622 NNVPE
+622 NNVAE
-627 SSIQLSNSGALTIV
+627 SSVQLT
-641 TNGYTQVLNLSDYV
+641 TNGSLSISVNGAAQILNLGDYV
-655 TQTSAT
+655 TQAAVA
-661 STN
+661 NN

>member
-1 MKLSHKLVM
+1 M
-10 VSAAVLM
+10 VSAAALM
-17 GVSPVLG
+17 SVAPLLG
-24 MAENTVSVQ
+24 TAENVNTVQ
-33 AATKST
+33 AAPKKTT
-39 NGVHNTYG
+39 
-47 KNSKVKVTKTMK
+47 SKKAASNKITLVRNAYVYDK
-59 FVDRNGKKTSKTA
+59 NGKRLDKYMGSAKYTTIA
-72 PKGGIYTI
+72 KG
-80 WNVKNIDGQV
+80 V
-90 YYSIQTDLKYWIPAT
+90 
-105 ATEGTVTYK
+105 TVT
-114 SGNTTYTLKSDGK
+114 
-127 KVTTSTSTK
+127 STG
-136 KAVKKTNSNK
+136 
-146 NTKKV
+146 
-151 VKESTKKTAT
+151 T

-287 KNAYIYDKNGKRI
+287 KNAYIYDNNGKRI

-388 TKLYYKIGDNQ
+388 TKLYYKISDNQ

-495 LKQSD
+495 LKDSD
-500 VAVSGKILTPVN
+500 VAVSGKTLTPVN
-512 TPEQARAD
+512 TQEQAKED

-526 ADKTKL
+526 ANKAKL

-546 AYKFASSDAKAA
+546 AYKLASSDVKAA
-558 YDRAITNGT
+558 YDKAISDGT
-567 AVNNDATATIAQVNE
+567 TVNNDATATIAQVNE

-589 AKAKLN
+589 AKAKLD
-595 GKKITV
+595 GKRVAVANMT
-601 SSISNLTPA
+601 NLTSDEIA
-610 EVTSIVQLVATA
+610 AIIKVVANA
-622 NNVPE
+622 NNVAE
-627 SSIQLSNSGALTIV
+627 SSVQLT
-641 TNGYTQVLNLSDYV
+641 TNGSLSISVNGAAQILNLGDYV
-655 TQTSAT
+655 TQAAVA
-661 STN
+661 NN

>member
-1 MKLSHKLVM
+1 M
-10 VSAAVLM
+10 VSAAALM
-17 GVSPVLG
+17 SVAPLLG
-24 MAENTVSVQ
+24 TAENVNTVQ
-33 AATKST
+33 AAPKKTT
-39 NGVHNTYG
+39 
-47 KNSKVKVTKTMK
+47 SKKAASNKITLVRNAYVYDK
-59 FVDRNGKKTSKTA
+59 NGKRLDKYMGSAKYTTIA
-72 PKGGIYTI
+72 KG
-80 WNVKNIDGQV
+80 V
-90 YYSIQTDLKYWIPAT
+90 
-105 ATEGTVTYK
+105 TVT
-114 SGNTTYTLKSDGK
+114 
-127 KVTTSTSTK
+127 STG
-136 KAVKKTNSNK
+136 
-146 NTKKV
+146 
-151 VKESTKKTAT
+151 T

-388 TKLYYKIGDNQ
+388 TKLYYKISDNQ

-457 VRAFGE
+457 VRAFGA

-495 LKQSD
+495 LKYSD
-500 VAVSGKILTPVN
+500 VAVSGKTLTPVN
-512 TPEQARAD
+512 TPEQARED

-526 ADKTKL
+526 ANKAKL

-546 AYKFASSDAKAA
+546 TYKLASSDVKAA
-558 YDRAITNGT
+558 YAKAISDGT
-567 AVNNDATATIAQVNE
+567 TVNNDATATIAQVNE

-589 AKAKLN
+589 AKAKLD
-595 GKKITV
+595 GKRVAVANMT
-601 SSISNLTPA
+601 NLTSDEMA
-610 EVTSIVQLVATA
+610 AIIKVVANA
-622 NNVPE
+622 NNVAE
-627 SSIQLSNSGALTIV
+627 SSVQLT
-641 TNGYTQVLNLSDYV
+641 TNGSLSISVNGAAQILNLGDYV
-655 TQTSAT
+655 TQAAVA
-661 STN
+661 NN

>member
-1 MKLSHKLVM
+1 M
-10 VSAAVLM
+10 VSAAALM
-17 GVSPVLG
+17 SVAPLLG
-24 MAENTVSVQ
+24 TAENVNTVQ
-33 AATKST
+33 AAPKKTT
-39 NGVHNTYG
+39 
-47 KNSKVKVTKTMK
+47 SKKAASNKITLVRNAYVYDK
-59 FVDRNGKKTSKTA
+59 NGKRLDKYMGSAKYTTIA
-72 PKGGIYTI
+72 KG
-80 WNVKNIDGQV
+80 V
-90 YYSIQTDLKYWIPAT
+90 
-105 ATEGTVTYK
+105 TVT
-114 SGNTTYTLKSDGK
+114 
-127 KVTTSTSTK
+127 STG
-136 KAVKKTNSNK
+136 
-146 NTKKV
+146 
-151 VKESTKKTAT
+151 T

-287 KNAYIYDKNGKRI
+287 KNAYIYDNNGKRI

-344 TRTVKATS
+344 TRIVKATS

-388 TKLYYKIGDNQ
+388 TKLYYKISDNQ

-457 VRAFGE
+457 VRAFGA

-495 LKQSD
+495 LKKSD

-526 ADKTKL
+526 ADKAKL

-546 AYKFASSDAKAA
+546 AYKLASSDVKAA
-558 YDRAITNGT
+558 YDKAISDGT
-567 AVNNDATATIAQVNE
+567 TVNNDATATIAQVNE

-589 AKAKLN
+589 AKAKLD
-595 GKKITV
+595 GKRVAVANMT
-601 SSISNLTPA
+601 NLTSDEMA
-610 EVTSIVQLVATA
+610 AIIKVVANA
-622 NNVPE
+622 NNVAE
-627 SSIQLSNSGALTIV
+627 SSVQLT
-641 TNGYTQVLNLSDYV
+641 TNGSLSISVNGAAQILNLGDYV
-655 TQTSAT
+655 TQAAVA
-661 STN
+661 NN

>member
-10 VSAAVLM
+10 VSAAALM
-17 GVSPVLG
+17 SVAPLLG
-24 MAENTVSVQ
+24 TAENVNTVQ
-33 AATKST
+33 AAPKKTT
-39 NGVHNTYG
+39 
-47 KNSKVKVTKTMK
+47 SKKAASNKITLVRNAYVYDK
-59 FVDRNGKKTSKTA
+59 NGKRLDKYMGSAKYTTIA
-72 PKGGIYTI
+72 KG
-80 WNVKNIDGQV
+80 V
-90 YYSIQTDLKYWIPAT
+90 
-105 ATEGTVTYK
+105 TVT
-114 SGNTTYTLKSDGK
+114 
-127 KVTTSTSTK
+127 STG
-136 KAVKKTNSNK
+136 
-146 NTKKV
+146 
-151 VKESTKKTAT
+151 T

-258 NIDGKTTSNQESSVS
+258 NIDGKTTSNQESSVL

-287 KNAYIYDKNGKRI
+287 KNAYIYDNNGKRI

-344 TRTVKATS
+344 TRTVKVTS

-388 TKLYYKIGDNQ
+388 TKLYYKISDNQ

-495 LKQSD
+495 LKASD
-500 VAVSGKILTPVN
+500 VAVSGKTLTPVN
-512 TPEQARAD
+512 TQEQAKED

-526 ADKTKL
+526 ANKAKL

-546 AYKFASSDAKAA
+546 AYKLASSDVKAA
-558 YDRAITNGT
+558 YDKAISDGT
-567 AVNNDATATIAQVNE
+567 TVNNDATATIAQVNE

-589 AKAKLN
+589 AKAKLD
-595 GKKITV
+595 GKRVAVANMT
-601 SSISNLTPA
+601 NLTSDEMA
-610 EVTSIVQLVATA
+610 AIIQVVANA
-622 NNVPE
+622 NNVEE
-627 SSIQLSNSGALTIV
+627 SSVQLT
-641 TNGYTQVLNLSDYV
+641 TNGSLSISVNGAAQILNLGDYV
-655 TQTSAT
+655 TQAAVA
-661 STN
+661 NN

>member
-10 VSAAVLM
+10 VSAAALM
-17 GVSPVLG
+17 SVAPLLG
-24 MAENTVSVQ
+24 TAENVNTVQ
-33 AATKST
+33 AAPKKTT
-39 NGVHNTYG
+39 
-47 KNSKVKVTKTMK
+47 SKKAASNKITLVRNAYVYDK
-59 FVDRNGKKTSKTA
+59 NGKRLDKYMGSAKYTTIA
-72 PKGGIYTI
+72 KG
-80 WNVKNIDGQV
+80 V
-90 YYSIQTDLKYWIPAT
+90 
-105 ATEGTVTYK
+105 TVT
-114 SGNTTYTLKSDGK
+114 
-127 KVTTSTSTK
+127 STG
-136 KAVKKTNSNK
+136 
-146 NTKKV
+146 
-151 VKESTKKTAT
+151 T

-258 NIDGKTTSNQESSVS
+258 NIDGKTTSSQESSVS

-287 KNAYIYDKNGKRI
+287 KNAYIYDNNGKRI

-388 TKLYYKIGDNQ
+388 TKLYYKISDNQ

-495 LKQSD
+495 LKKSD

-526 ADKTKL
+526 ANKAKL

-541 VKNSE
+541 VKSSE
-546 AYKFASSDAKAA
+546 AYKLASSDVKAA
-558 YDRAITNGT
+558 YDKAISDGT
-567 AVNNDATATIAQVNE
+567 TVNNDATATIAQVNE

-589 AKAKLN
+589 AKAKLD
-595 GKKITV
+595 GKRVAVANMT
-601 SSISNLTPA
+601 NLTSDEMA
-610 EVTSIVQLVATA
+610 AIIKVVANA
-622 NNVPE
+622 NNVAE
-627 SSIQLSNSGALTIV
+627 SSVQLT
-641 TNGYTQVLNLSDYV
+641 TNGSLSISVNGAAQILNLGDYV
-655 TQTSAT
+655 TQAAVA
-661 STN
+661 NN

>member
-1 MKLSHKLVM
+1 MRYLSMKLSHKLVM
-10 VSAAVLM
+10 VSAAALM
-17 GVSPVLG
+17 SVAPLLG
-24 MAENTVSVQ
+24 TAENVNTVQ
-33 AATKST
+33 AA
-39 NGVHNTYG
+39 
-47 KNSKVKVTKTMK
+47 
-59 FVDRNGKKTSKTA
+59 
-72 PKGGIYTI
+72 P
-80 WNVKNIDGQV
+80 
-90 YYSIQTDLKYWIPAT
+90 
-105 ATEGTVTYK
+105 
-114 SGNTTYTLKSDGK
+114 
-127 KVTTSTSTK
+127 
-136 KAVKKTNSNK
+136 
-146 NTKKV
+146 
-151 VKESTKKTAT
+151 KKTASKKAASNKITLVRNAYVYDKNGKRLDKYMGSAKYTTIAKGVTVTSTGT

-287 KNAYIYDKNGKRI
+287 KNAYIYDNNGKRI

-388 TKLYYKIGDNQ
+388 TKLYYKISDNQ

-495 LKQSD
+495 LKASD
-500 VAVSGKILTPVN
+500 VAVSGKTLTPVN
-512 TPEQARAD
+512 TQEQAKED

-526 ADKTKL
+526 ANKAKL

-546 AYKFASSDAKAA
+546 AYKLASSDVKAA
-558 YDRAITNGT
+558 YDKAISDGT

-589 AKAKLN
+589 AKAKLD
-595 GKKITV
+595 GKRVAVANMT
-601 SSISNLTPA
+601 NLTSDEMA
-610 EVTSIVQLVATA
+610 AIIKVVANA
-622 NNVPE
+622 NNVAE
-627 SSIQLSNSGALTIV
+627 SSVQLT
-641 TNGYTQVLNLSDYV
+641 TNGSLSISVNGAAQILNLGDYV
-655 TQTSAT
+655 TQAAVA
-661 STN
+661 NN

>member
-1 MKLSHKLVM
+1 M
-10 VSAAVLM
+10 VSAAALM
-17 GVSPVLG
+17 SVAPLLG
-24 MAENTVSVQ
+24 TAENVNTVQ
-33 AATKST
+33 AAPKKTT
-39 NGVHNTYG
+39 
-47 KNSKVKVTKTMK
+47 SKKAASNKITLVRNAYVYDK
-59 FVDRNGKKTSKTA
+59 NGKRLDKYMGSAKYTTIA
-72 PKGGIYTI
+72 KG
-80 WNVKNIDGQV
+80 V
-90 YYSIQTDLKYWIPAT
+90 
-105 ATEGTVTYK
+105 TVT
-114 SGNTTYTLKSDGK
+114 
-127 KVTTSTSTK
+127 STG
-136 KAVKKTNSNK
+136 
-146 NTKKV
+146 
-151 VKESTKKTAT
+151 T

-287 KNAYIYDKNGKRI
+287 KNAYIYDNNGKRI

-388 TKLYYKIGDNQ
+388 TKLYYKISDNQ

-495 LKQSD
+495 LKKSD

-512 TPEQARAD
+512 TQEQARED

-526 ADKTKL
+526 ANKAKL

-546 AYKFASSDAKAA
+546 AYKLASSDVKAA
-558 YDRAITNGT
+558 YDKAISDGT
-567 AVNNDATATIAQVNE
+567 TVNNDATATIAQVNE

-589 AKAKLN
+589 AKAKLD
-595 GKKITV
+595 GKRVAVANMT
-601 SSISNLTPA
+601 NLTSDEMA
-610 EVTSIVQLVATA
+610 AIIKVVANA
-622 NNVPE
+622 NNVAE
-627 SSIQLSNSGALTIV
+627 SSVQLT
-641 TNGYTQVLNLSDYV
+641 TNGSLSISVNGAAQILNLGDYV
-655 TQTSAT
+655 TQAAVA
-661 STN
+661 NN

>member
-1 MKLSHKLVM
+1 M
-10 VSAAVLM
+10 VSAAALM
-17 GVSPVLG
+17 SVAPLLG
-24 MAENTVSVQ
+24 TAENVNTVQ
-33 AATKST
+33 AAPKKTT
-39 NGVHNTYG
+39 
-47 KNSKVKVTKTMK
+47 SKKAASNKITLVRNAYVYDK
-59 FVDRNGKKTSKTA
+59 NGKRLDKYMGSAKYTTIA
-72 PKGGIYTI
+72 KG
-80 WNVKNIDGQV
+80 V
-90 YYSIQTDLKYWIPAT
+90 
-105 ATEGTVTYK
+105 TVT
-114 SGNTTYTLKSDGK
+114 
-127 KVTTSTSTK
+127 STG
-136 KAVKKTNSNK
+136 
-146 NTKKV
+146 
-151 VKESTKKTAT
+151 T

-258 NIDGKTTSNQESSVS
+258 NIDGKTTSSQESSVS

-287 KNAYIYDKNGKRI
+287 KNAYIYDNNGKRI

-388 TKLYYKIGDNQ
+388 TKLYYKISDNQ

-495 LKQSD
+495 LKASD
-500 VAVSGKILTPVN
+500 VAVSGKTLTPVN
-512 TPEQARAD
+512 TREQARED

-526 ADKTKL
+526 ANKAKL

-546 AYKFASSDAKAA
+546 AYKLASSDVKAA
-558 YDRAITNGT
+558 YDKAISDGT
-567 AVNNDATATIAQVNE
+567 TVNNDATATIAQVNE

-589 AKAKLN
+589 AKAKLD
-595 GKKITV
+595 GKRVAVANMT
-601 SSISNLTPA
+601 NLTSDEMA
-610 EVTSIVQLVATA
+610 AIIKVVANA
-622 NNVPE
+622 NNVAE
-627 SSIQLSNSGALTIV
+627 SSVQLT
-641 TNGYTQVLNLSDYV
+641 TNGSLSISVNGAAQILNLGDYV
-655 TQTSAT
+655 TQAAVA
-661 STN
+661 NN